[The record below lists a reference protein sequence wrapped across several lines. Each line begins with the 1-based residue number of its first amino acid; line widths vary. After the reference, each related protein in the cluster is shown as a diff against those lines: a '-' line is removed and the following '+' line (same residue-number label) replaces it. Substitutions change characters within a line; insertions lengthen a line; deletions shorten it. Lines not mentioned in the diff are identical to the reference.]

1 VSVVDR
7 QATGIALH
15 PSELGRSRAL
25 FVVLLALAAGC
36 APKRQAATATERVQS
51 APASAGDAVALHGY
65 VGRSLIDAEMVPTQ
79 AGFHGCYRALG
90 TSTRARLDGTLGAET
105 APSTAGSDA
114 AQGGEGEAHEFDCRF
129 ESRSDIARLG
139 GIVARCAALGD
150 TSHARVWTL
159 NGTFYAVKDGAA
171 TPFFLGPTQFPGV
184 PDELMLALAHAE
196 APPRAC
202 APFLDVL
209 DVKSLPGNRR
219 AVLYARS
226 FPCEAD
232 AQNAGETRPE
242 PALARLRLALLS
254 KDDSAHPR
262 VVPLTVDD
270 DADAVELHVYEFVAG
285 QEIFELERADE
296 GLSGTNGAGY
306 VNTRRTLFALTQ
318 SGRAGPLLELPE
330 VQSVAGCNASDTV
343 SLQRAELDGD
353 APPELVLAK
362 DHHDKPC
369 DSAALSSDPVSSTYA
384 AYSFD
389 PELGRFVPLAVESSE
404 LGQRELTGLDDV
416 SEADD
421 AWQAPRTEHSCSVPV
436 AP

>member
-1 VSVVDR
+1 MTGVDR
-7 QATGIALH
+7 QATVTALD
-15 PSELGRSRAL
+15 PGVLGPPRAVV
-25 FVVLLALAAGC
+25 VVLLALAAAC
-36 APKRQAATATERVQS
+36 APKRQAAAATERPQS
-51 APASAGDAVALHGY
+51 APASGGDAVALHGY
-65 VGRSLIDAEMVPTQ
+65 LGRSLIDAEMVSTP
-79 AGFHGCYRALG
+79 AGFHGCYRELG
-90 TSTRARLDGTLGAET
+90 TRTRGLLDGTLGAET
-105 APSTAGSDA
+105 PANAASEA
-114 AQGGEGEAHEFDCRF
+114 AQGGADEGHEFDCRF

-150 TSHARVWTL
+150 TSQGRVWTMK
-159 NGTFYAVKDGAA
+159 GAFYAVKDGAA
-171 TPFFLGPTQFPGV
+171 TPFFLGPTQFPSV

-209 DVKSLPGNRR
+209 DVKSLPGDRR

-232 AQNAGETRPE
+232 ARNAGEARPE

-254 KDDSAHPR
+254 KNDSAHPR
-262 VVPLTVDD
+262 IVPLTVDD
-270 DADAVELHVYEFVAG
+270 DADAVELHVYAFAAG

-296 GLSGTNGAGY
+296 GLSGANGASY

-330 VQSVAGCNASDTV
+330 VQSVAGCAASDTV
-343 SLQRAELDGD
+343 SLERAELDGD
-353 APPELVLAK
+353 APPELVLAS

-389 PELGRFVPLAVESSE
+389 PELGRFAALAVESSE
-404 LGQRELTGLDDV
+404 LGQRELTGLDDI

-421 AWQAPRTEHSCSVPV
+421 AWQAPRSEHPCSVPV